1 MMRTNLNGGW
11 GGPGGI
17 APGGIAPGGITPG
30 GMEALDGDRS
40 IPGGG
45 GPFSIPAQMPKQ
57 WQQALKPSIQD
68 RAGPVQHSWTDAK
81 TQWQQAL
88 KPSIQDRAGP
98 FSIPAYAIQWGGGG
112 GGSLRKDNPKT
123 NSSKSGYNDNREF
136 IELFQ
141 RLKVLY
147 NLIKEKQAMCKDP
160 LTNQ

>member
-1 MMRTNLNGGW
+1 MRKKMTCSKEMMRTNLNGGW

-45 GPFSIPAQMPKQ
+45 GPLSIPAQMPKQ

-68 RAGPVQHSWTDAK
+68 RAGPVQHSWTDSK

-88 KPSIQDRAGP
+88 KPSIQDRAGL
-98 FSIPAYAIQWGGGG
+98 FSIPEQTPKHSDSKHL
-112 GGSLRKDNPKT
+112 SLPFKT
-123 NSSKSGYNDNREF
+123 GLACSAFLNRR
-136 IELFQ
+136 Q
-141 RLKVLY
+141 NTVT
-147 NLIKEKQAMCKDP
+147 AS
-160 LTNQ
+160 T

>member
-1 MMRTNLNGGW
+1 MSRSKEMMRTNLNGGW

-68 RAGPVQHSWTDAK
+68 RAG
-81 TQWQQAL
+81 L
-88 KPSIQDRAGP
+88 
-98 FSIPAYAIQWGGGG
+98 FSIPEQTPKHNDSKHL
-112 GGSLRKDNPKT
+112 SLPFKT
-123 NSSKSGYNDNREF
+123 GLACSAFLNRC
-136 IELFQ
+136 Q
-141 RLKVLY
+141 
-147 NLIKEKQAMCKDP
+147 NTMTAS
-160 LTNQ
+160 T